1 MKLKKRNVW
10 YFSMQRHCKQSH
22 QRAVAKGMKV
32 IPFNSPSHLVAS
44 LRHKLETKKG
54 NWKKK
59 RSIVLDAIYEDESE

>member
-10 YFSMQRHCKQSH
+10 YFGMQRHCKNRH

-32 IPFNSPSHLVAS
+32 IPFNLPSWLLACR
-44 LRHKLETKKG
+44 RHKLETKKG